1 MNAHRTKAKNKH
13 ACSRSGLLL
22 PSEVTFRSFSQSV
35 VKRKL
40 KISKADDIVKGLLAE
55 LLIFRIRFSILQTLQ
70 TCKLTTR
77 TETGSLVGTHI
88 VFYPSTSGSPPTPS
102 DAPPRSREGKEAF
115 IVFWVRSRRS
125 RAQPSGLEETLNKV
139 EVGVWSDFAC
149 LVAFLE
155 ISDFC
160 SKSTK
165 TQRGYPLR
173 FGHWPITKIINYLFI

>member
-1 MNAHRTKAKNKH
+1 MNARRSKAKNKH
-13 ACSRSGLLL
+13 ECSRSGLLL
-22 PSEVTFRSFSQSV
+22 PSEMTFRSFSQSV

-40 KISKADDIVKGLLAE
+40 KISKADVKGLLAE

-70 TCKLTTR
+70 TCELTTR
-77 TETGSLVGTHI
+77 PESGNPVGTHI
-88 VFYPSTSGSPPTPS
+88 AFYPSTSGSPPTPS
-102 DAPPRSREGKEAF
+102 GAPPRSRQSVKGEAF
-115 IVFWVRSRRS
+115 IVFWVRRRRS
-125 RAQPSGLEETLNKV
+125 RTQPSGLAETLDKV

-173 FGHWPITKIINYLFI
+173 FGH